1 MTMAAA
7 AKVLQNFELLQ
18 SILLHTD
25 SYEILVATSVCTSW
39 RAVVENSKT
48 LRNHIMSNPIRK
60 PLWPERQALFR
71 PHCDLNGSP
80 QDVWHFFAK
89 TTNRGCLFVYCDL
102 AEDVEIFLLAP
113 VQKDAHLTVLD
124 DAYDMFAVA
133 ADFRPEL
140 EFRTKTGK
148 KVCRTKSKTDRRKY
162 PLRWRHFCYP
172 IVCGGVLRA
181 YLSTFYA
188 DHYGPGV
195 ELGY

>member
-1 MTMAAA
+1 MAAI

-18 SILLHTD
+18 SILLDTD

-39 RAVVENSKT
+39 RAVVENSKA
-48 LRNHIMSNPIRK
+48 LRTHIMSNPVRK
-60 PLWPERQALFR
+60 PIWPE
-71 PHCDLNGSP
+71 HCTLNGSAT
-80 QDVWHFFAK
+80 DVWHFFAK
-89 TTNRGCLFVYCDL
+89 TTNGGCLFVYRDP
-102 AEDVEIFLLAP
+102 AEDVEICLLAP
-113 VQKDAHLTVLD
+113 AQKNAHLIVLD

-140 EFRTKTGK
+140 EFRTKTGE

-162 PLRWRHFCYP
+162 PLRWRHFGYP
-172 IVCGGVLRA
+172 TVCGGVLRA